1 MIVHRDINFPEF
13 ASLLTD
19 MWSSKH
25 DTVFPNKFKSTVAK
39 SAPRFVGYRYNRP
52 AHSVAHAASCAV
64 VQQLTILL
72 TKTTAVQN
80 DVALSYHR
88 VRGLYFLEVVFV
100 RSIVCCIYCLPCY
113 IYIGYTWVD
122 VHLYIA
128 YIVYRAIYIYR
139 LYMG

>member
-52 AHSVAHAASCAV
+52 AHSVAHSASCAASCAV

-88 VRGLYFLEVVFV
+88 VRGLYFLAVVFV
-100 RSIVCCIYCLPCY
+100 RSIVCFC
-113 IYIGYTWVD
+113 
-122 VHLYIA
+122 IA
-128 YIVYRAIYIYR
+128 YIVYRAIYR